1 MCCVGTD
8 ACTAYD
14 EWGGVCCIVQGSSL
28 GLLGGWEGPPLE
40 SGQREAQS
48 GHDPAQGRPL
58 GAVEKM
64 SVCSFVE
71 VQKQSMSSNCV
82 PSGRALITEEGVSTG
97 QWEAPGCAVDKE
109 EESLLALD
117 VDWMDSVWA
126 TGPRGGEHGMEEE
139 EVSHRPQC
147 QLDRNQAV
155 DCRGRGLLEGR
166 RQEQP
171 AVKRRFP
178 GPAGALPQ
186 LVS

>member
-1 MCCVGTD
+1 MMRD
-8 ACTAYD
+8 
-14 EWGGVCCIVQGSSL
+14 GVCCLVQGSSF
-28 GLLGGWEGPPLE
+28 GLQGGWEGPLE
-40 SGQREAQS
+40 SGQGEVQS
-48 GHDPAQGRPL
+48 GDDQAHGGPL

-64 SVCSFVE
+64 RVCSFAE
-71 VQKQSMSSNCV
+71 VQKQSVSSNGV
-82 PSGRALITEEGVSTG
+82 PLGKTLITEEGVSTG

-117 VDWMDSVWA
+117 ADWMDSAWA
-126 TGPRGGEHGMEEE
+126 TGPGGREHSMGEDEG
-139 EVSHRPQC
+139 SHRPQC

-155 DCRGRGLLEGR
+155 DCRGRGLLGDR